1 MSGFAIKQNGR
12 PMNASAIKLSK
23 VSKRYGKRRVLHD
36 VSFEVHQSE
45 LLALVGANGAGKSTL
60 IKIVLGLCEP
70 SSGSVEL
77 FGGKSKKELSLMW
90 TRVGYVP
97 DSCGAYQSLSA
108 AENLRIRCAEWGLD
122 ANREIPRVLSL
133 VGLDVEEKK
142 SVNSF
147 SLGMKRRLD
156 IATALLG
163 DTDVLI
169 FDEPANG
176 LDPLGIESIWALIGR
191 LNREQGKT
199 MLVSS
204 HDLDELASV
213 ATSCVFIHDGELLK
227 KESMDVIRDEAS
239 SLKEYYR
246 RLMKAVSL

>member
-1 MSGFAIKQNGR
+1 M
-12 PMNASAIKLSK
+12 
-23 VSKRYGKRRVLHD
+23 HD
-36 VSFEVHQSE
+36 VSFEVDQSE
-45 LLALVGANGAGKSTL
+45 LCALVGANGAGKSTL

-77 FGGKSKKELSLMW
+77 FGGKSKKELSLMR

-122 ANREIPRVLSL
+122 
-133 VGLDVEEKK
+133 EKK
-142 SVNSF
+142 SVSSF

-199 MLVSS
+199 MLISS

-213 ATSCVFIHDGELLK
+213 ATSCLFLHDGELLK
-227 KESMDVIRDEAS
+227 KESMDVIRDEAP

>member
-1 MSGFAIKQNGR
+1 
-12 PMNASAIKLSK
+12 MNTPVIKLSK

-60 IKIVLGLCEP
+60 IKIVLGLC
-70 SSGSVEL
+70 VEL
-77 FGGKSKKELSLMW
+77 FGGKSKKELSLMR

-122 ANREIPRVLSL
+122 EKREVPRVLGQ
-133 VGLDVEEKK
+133 VGLDVDEKK
-142 SVNSF
+142 SVSSF

-163 DTDVLI
+163 DIDVLI

-199 MLVSS
+199 MLISS

-213 ATSCVFIHDGELLK
+213 ATSCLFIHDGELLK

>member
-23 VSKRYGKRRVLHD
+23 VSKRYGKRHVLHD
-36 VSFEVHQSE
+36 VSFEVHQPE
-45 LLALVGANGAGKSTL
+45 LCALVGANGAGKSTL
-60 IKIVLGLCEP
+60 IKIVLGLCKP

-77 FGGKSKKELSLMW
+77 FGGKSKKDLSLMR

-97 DSCGAYQSLSA
+97 DSSGAYQSLSA
-108 AENLRIRCAEWGLD
+108 VENLQIRCAEWGLD
-122 ANREIPRVLSL
+122 EKREVPRVLGL
-133 VGLDVEEKK
+133 VGLDVDKKK
-142 SVNSF
+142 SVSSF

-163 DTDVLI
+163 DTDLLI

-199 MLVSS
+199 MLISS

-213 ATSCVFIHDGELLK
+213 ATSYVFIHDGELLK
-227 KESMDVIRDEAS
+227 MESMDVIRDEAS

>member
-1 MSGFAIKQNGR
+1 MSQLICKNLLIGYEGKAILDPLN
-12 PMNASAIKLSK
+12 
-23 VSKRYGKRRVLHD
+23 
-36 VSFEVHQSE
+36 FEIHAGDYLCV
-45 LLALVGANGAGKSTL
+45 VGENGAGKSTL

-77 FGGKSKKELSLMW
+77 FGGKSKRELGLMR

-97 DSCGAYQSLSA
+97 DSSGAYQSLSA
-108 AENLRIRCAEWGLD
+108 VENLQIRCAEWGLD

-163 DTDVLI
+163 DTDLLI

-199 MLVSS
+199 MLISS

-227 KESMDVIRDEAS
+227 KEPMDVIRDEAS

>member
-1 MSGFAIKQNGR
+1 MS
-12 PMNASAIKLSK
+12 ASAVKLSK
-23 VSKRYGKRRVLHD
+23 VSKRYGKRRVLRD

-45 LLALVGANGAGKSTL
+45 LCALVGANGAGKSTL

-77 FGGKSKKELSLMW
+77 FGGKSKRELSLM
-90 TRVGYVP
+90 RAHVGYVP
-97 DSCGAYQSLSA
+97 DSSGAYQSLSA
-108 AENLRIRCAEWGLD
+108 AENLQIRCAEGGLD
-122 ANREIPRVLSL
+122 ESREVPRVLSL

-142 SVNSF
+142 SVSSF

-163 DTDVLI
+163 NTDLLI

-176 LDPLGIESIWALIGR
+176 LDPLGIENIWALIGR
-191 LNREQGKT
+191 LNREHGKT
-199 MLVSS
+199 MLISS

>member
-1 MSGFAIKQNGR
+1 M
-12 PMNASAIKLSK
+12 
-23 VSKRYGKRRVLHD
+23 
-36 VSFEVHQSE
+36 
-45 LLALVGANGAGKSTL
+45 
-60 IKIVLGLCEP
+60 LGLCGP

-77 FGGKSKKELSLMW
+77 FGGKSKKELSLMR

-97 DSCGAYQSLSA
+97 DSSGAYQSLSA

-122 ANREIPRVLSL
+122 EKREVPRVLSL
-133 VGLDVEEKK
+133 VGLDADEKK
-142 SVNSF
+142 SVSSF

-191 LNREQGKT
+191 LNQEQGKT
-199 MLVSS
+199 MLISS

-213 ATSCVFIHDGELLK
+213 ATCCLFLHDGELLK
-227 KESMDVIRDEAS
+227 KESMDVIRM
-239 SLKEYYR
+239 R
-246 RLMKAVSL
+246 RRP

>member
-1 MSGFAIKQNGR
+1 MR
-12 PMNASAIKLSK
+12 
-23 VSKRYGKRRVLHD
+23 
-36 VSFEVHQSE
+36 
-45 LLALVGANGAGKSTL
+45 
-60 IKIVLGLCEP
+60 
-70 SSGSVEL
+70 
-77 FGGKSKKELSLMW
+77 

-122 ANREIPRVLSL
+122 EKREVPRVLGL
-133 VGLDVEEKK
+133 VGLDVDEKK
-142 SVNSF
+142 SVSSF

-199 MLVSS
+199 MLISS

-227 KESMDVIRDEAS
+227 KESMDVIRDEAP

>member
-1 MSGFAIKQNGR
+1 MQEAIKTT
-12 PMNASAIKLSK
+12 ALSK
-23 VSKRYGKRRVLHD
+23 AYGSLQALQGLTLCVGKGTV
-36 VSFEVHQSE
+36 FG
-45 LLALVGANGAGKSTL
+45 LLGANGAGKSTL

-77 FGGKSKKELSLMW
+77 FGGKSKKELSLMR

-122 ANREIPRVLSL
+122 EKREVPRVLGL
-133 VGLDVEEKK
+133 VGLDVDEKK
-142 SVNSF
+142 SVSSF

-199 MLVSS
+199 MLISS

-213 ATSCVFIHDGELLK
+213 ATSCLFIHDGELLK
-227 KESMDVIRDEAS
+227 KESMDVIRDEAP

>member
-1 MSGFAIKQNGR
+1 MSGFSIKQNGG

-23 VSKRYGKRRVLHD
+23 VSKRYGKRHVLHD

-45 LLALVGANGAGKSTL
+45 LCALVGANGVGKSTL

-77 FGGKSKKELSLMW
+77 FGGKSKRELGLMR

-97 DSCGAYQSLSA
+97 DSSGAYQSLSA
-108 AENLRIRCAEWGLD
+108 VENLQIRCSEWGLD

-133 VGLDVEEKK
+133 VGLDADEKK
-142 SVNSF
+142 NVSSF

-156 IATALLG
+156 IATA
-163 DTDVLI
+163 

-199 MLVSS
+199 MLISS

-227 KESMDVIRDEAS
+227 KEPMDVIRDEAS

>member
-1 MSGFAIKQNGR
+1 
-12 PMNASAIKLSK
+12 MNASAIKLSK

-36 VSFEVHQSE
+36 VSFEVDQSE
-45 LLALVGANGAGKSTL
+45 LCALVGANGAGKSTL

-77 FGGKSKKELSLMW
+77 FGGKSKKDLSLMRA
-90 TRVGYVP
+90 RVGYVP
-97 DSCGAYQSLSA
+97 DSSGAYQSLSA
-108 AENLRIRCAEWGLD
+108 VENLRIRCAEWGLD
-122 ANREIPRVLSL
+122 EKREVPRVLGL
-133 VGLDVEEKK
+133 VGLDVDEKK
-142 SVNSF
+142 SVSSF

-163 DTDVLI
+163 ETDVLI

-199 MLVSS
+199 MLISS

-227 KESMDVIRDEAS
+227 KESMAVIRDEAS

>member
-23 VSKRYGKRRVLHD
+23 VSKRYGKRCVLHD

-77 FGGKSKKELSLMW
+77 FGGKSKKELSPMR

-147 SLGMKRRLD
+147 SLGMKRWLD

>member
-1 MSGFAIKQNGR
+1 MR
-12 PMNASAIKLSK
+12 M
-23 VSKRYGKRRVLHD
+23 
-36 VSFEVHQSE
+36 
-45 LLALVGANGAGKSTL
+45 
-60 IKIVLGLCEP
+60 
-70 SSGSVEL
+70 
-77 FGGKSKKELSLMW
+77 
-90 TRVGYVP
+90 RVGYVP
-97 DSCGAYQSLSA
+97 DSSGAYQSLSA

-122 ANREIPRVLSL
+122 GNREIPRVLSL
-133 VGLDVEEKK
+133 VGLDVDEKK
-142 SVNSF
+142 SVSSF

-163 DTDVLI
+163 DTDLLV

-191 LNREQGKT
+191 LNQEQGKT
-199 MLVSS
+199 MLISS

-213 ATSCVFIHDGELLK
+213 ATSCLFIHDGELLK